1 MELVGADRSVLDGV
15 RGRLVG
21 TIFQEPS
28 SALDPLL
35 TIGAQIREV
44 IRTHSDED
52 RSRSRIRDR
61 VHELLGRVGLPDVER
76 IAASYPHQLSGGQLQ
91 RACMALA
98 LACNP
103 RVIIA
108 DEPTTALDVTVQAGI
123 LDLLRQLTDEG
134 MAVLLITHDMAVVAD
149 IADEA
154 AVMRK
159 GHIIERGSVDAIF
172 NDPQHS
178 YTARSETSDDPG
190 TVEVVGPA
198 IPDATNRELDPPLV
212 EVTDLDVV
220 HRARRRKSVH
230 AVRGVSL
237 AIAPGEVLG
246 LVGES
251 GSGKSTIAGTLTGLV
266 PVTSGSVRV
275 AGVEVAG
282 ASRRAMLPV
291 RRNTGVVYQNPASA
305 LNPRRTVGASI
316 AEPLMLHSPLD
327 SSRRRARVRQLLEQV
342 ELPESMADRYPHQMS
357 GGQRQRVAI
366 ARALALDPRLVVA
379 DEPTSALDVSVQA
392 KVLRL
397 LTGLQAELG
406 FACLFVSHD
415 LAVIEQIAARTV
427 VLSKGRIVEEGPT
440 TEVLSHPREEYTRAL
455 VSAVPIPDPAIQ
467 RTRRARVVVQR

>member
-1 MELVGADRSVLDGV
+1 MRGQPRRAGSPTSLTGQQARPDAVLSLRDVTVKFSGAPVPAAEAVNLDLVPGRVLALVGESGSGKSVTALGSLGLLPQAAAVSGSALLSLDGPGRNTDETPPVVDLVGADRPMLDTV

-35 TIGAQIREV
+35 SIGAQIREV
-44 IRTHSDED
+44 IKAHPDRD
-52 RSRSRIRDR
+52 RSEVDGTRSRARIRDR

-123 LDLLRQLTDEG
+123 LDLLRQVTDEG

-149 IADEA
+149 IADEV
-154 AVMRK
+154 AVMKK
-159 GHIIERGSVDAIF
+159 GHIVERGSADAIF
-172 NDPQHS
+172 SDPQHP
-178 YTARSETSDDPG
+178 YTRQLLDAVPQLDALRKTLDLPNTPDGSSDKVEAVDTSA
-190 TVEVVGPA
+190 TVRVIGPSA
-198 IPDATNRELDPPLV
+198 PDTTSLEPDRPLV

-220 HRARRRKSVH
+220 HRARRRRPVH

-275 AGVEVAG
+275 AGIEVAG
-282 ASRRAMLPV
+282 ASRHAMLPI
-291 RRNTGVVYQNPASA
+291 RRSTGV
-305 LNPRRTVGASI
+305 
-316 AEPLMLHSPLD
+316 
-327 SSRRRARVRQLLEQV
+327 
-342 ELPESMADRYPHQMS
+342 
-357 GGQRQRVAI
+357 
-366 ARALALDPRLVVA
+366 
-379 DEPTSALDVSVQA
+379 
-392 KVLRL
+392 
-397 LTGLQAELG
+397 
-406 FACLFVSHD
+406 
-415 LAVIEQIAARTV
+415 
-427 VLSKGRIVEEGPT
+427 
-440 TEVLSHPREEYTRAL
+440 
-455 VSAVPIPDPAIQ
+455 
-467 RTRRARVVVQR
+467 